1 MKKISKFYNQNK
13 GISVCFI
20 ISLLIA
26 ISYIATLELPEIID
40 GIEKW
45 YNLAFQFSIGIICSF
60 IFYIFQVYI
69 PDKKRN
75 EEINKCIKSR
85 LITIKY
91 KMKNQ
96 KI

>member
-60 IFYIFQVYI
+60 IFKYIYQ
-69 PDKKRN
+69 
-75 EEINKCIKSR
+75 
-85 LITIKY
+85 
-91 KMKNQ
+91 MKNEI
-96 KI
+96 KKLINV

>member
-1 MKKISKFYNQNK
+1 MIKKLKRRIIKVMKKISKFYNQNK

-26 ISYIATLELPEIID
+26 ISYIATLELPEIIN

-60 IFYIFQVYI
+60 IFYILV
-69 PDKKRN
+69 
-75 EEINKCIKSR
+75 
-85 LITIKY
+85 LV
-91 KMKNQ
+91 
-96 KI
+96 